1 MQHFS
6 FFSSFDQ
13 HQHDFITYLVD
24 LDLCFY
30 MFFLKEFAES
40 CLTPV

>member
-24 LDLCFY
+24 LDLHFIH
-30 MFFLKEFAES
+30 FSSKNLQN
-40 CLTPV
+40 PV